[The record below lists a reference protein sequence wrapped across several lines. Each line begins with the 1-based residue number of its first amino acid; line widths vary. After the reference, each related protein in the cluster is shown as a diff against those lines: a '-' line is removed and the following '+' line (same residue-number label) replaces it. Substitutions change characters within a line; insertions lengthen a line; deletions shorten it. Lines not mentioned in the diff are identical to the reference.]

1 MKKWLRSL
9 SGKQIKLGLSAG
21 ICAIL
26 FLILTGVIA
35 LLAGAQAEQRIARR
49 WSSEGGTAQVSCFFS
64 PNAGVTQDSI
74 ESFEHSLDNAL
85 KEASIEQE
93 SPNPGARLWADA
105 YSADGTITLSTD
117 KGSVQADALGI
128 GGDFFLFHQLTLLSG
143 SYFSGNDLMH
153 DYVILDRET
162 AWQLF
167 GSTDVAGMLVTISG
181 RPHMVI
187 GVVERPSG
195 KLYEAAGLDGPRVFV
210 SYETLSAYGNSGGIN
225 HFEIVMPN
233 PVKQYAL
240 NYVREQLGSQE
251 REVEVLE
258 NSTRYG
264 IGKRLRLLLDFGT
277 RSMNGKAIIY
287 PYWENV
293 ARGYE
298 DILALL
304 TLFQIVFAIYPSGVL
319 LVWIVI
325 RWKNKTWTARTVFV
339 AVSDKLQR
347 VGEKRRE
354 KRKNGQ
360 KREKK
365 SWLDEVDPEDTVKY
379 RLEKKRKKKE
389 QRLQRKIEKEFQA
402 EAKKTVKASRKE
414 K

>member
-117 KGSVQADALGI
+117 KGTVQADALGI
-128 GGDFFLFHQLTLLSG
+128 GGDFFLFHQLRLLSG

-251 REVEVLE
+251 REVEILE
-258 NSTRYG
+258 NSTRYS

-304 TLFQIVFAIYPSGVL
+304 TLFQMVFAVYPSGVL
-319 LVWIVI
+319 LVWIAI
-325 RWKNKTWTARTVFV
+325 RWKKKTWTARTVVV
-339 AVSDKLQR
+339 AISDKLQR

-379 RLEKKRKKKE
+379 RLDKKRKKKE

-402 EAKKTVKASRKE
+402 EAKKTVKASHKE

>member
-117 KGSVQADALGI
+117 KGTVQADALGI
-128 GGDFFLFHQLTLLSG
+128 GGDFFLFHQLRLLSG

-251 REVEVLE
+251 REVEILE
-258 NSTRYG
+258 NSTRYS

-304 TLFQIVFAIYPSGVL
+304 TLFQMVFAVYPSGVL
-319 LVWIVI
+319 LVWIAI
-325 RWKNKTWTARTVFV
+325 RWKKKTWTARTVVV
-339 AVSDKLQR
+339 AISDKLQR

-379 RLEKKRKKKE
+379 RLDKKRKKKE
-389 QRLQRKIEKEFQA
+389 QRLQRKIKKEFQA
-402 EAKKTVKASRKE
+402 EAKKTVKASHKE

>member
-117 KGSVQADALGI
+117 KGTVQADALGI
-128 GGDFFLFHQLTLLSG
+128 GGDFFLFHQLRLLSG

-258 NSTRYG
+258 NSTRYS

-304 TLFQIVFAIYPSGVL
+304 TLFQMVFAIYPSGVL

-379 RLEKKRKKKE
+379 RLEKKRNKKE

-402 EAKKTVKASRKE
+402 EAKKTVKASHKE

>member
-117 KGSVQADALGI
+117 KGTVQADALGI
-128 GGDFFLFHQLTLLSG
+128 GGDFFLFHQLRLLSG

-258 NSTRYG
+258 NSTRYS

-304 TLFQIVFAIYPSGVL
+304 TLFQMVFAIYPSGVL

-402 EAKKTVKASRKE
+402 EAKKTVKASHKE

>member
-9 SGKQIKLGLSAG
+9 SGRQIKLGLSAG
-21 ICAIL
+21 ISAII

-35 LLAGAQAEQRIARR
+35 LLAGMQAEQNVSRR
-49 WSSEGGTAQVSCFFS
+49 WSSEGGVAQVSCFFS
-64 PNAGVTQDSI
+64 PNAGITQDSI

-85 KEASIEQE
+85 KEASIEQD

-105 YSADGTITLSTD
+105 YSADGAITLSTE
-117 KGSVQADALGI
+117 KGTVQADALGI
-128 GGDFFLFHQLTLLSG
+128 GGDFFLFHQLQLLSG
-143 SYFSGNDLMH
+143 SYFSGNDLMQ
-153 DYVILDRET
+153 DYVILDRDS

-167 GSTDVAGMLVTISG
+167 GSVDVAGMSVNIAG

-187 GVVERPSG
+187 GVVERPTG
-195 KLYEAAGLDGPRVFV
+195 RLYEAAGLDGIRVFV
-210 SYETLSAYGNSGGIN
+210 SYETLRAYGQSGGIN

-258 NSTRYG
+258 NNTRYS
-264 IGKRLRLLLDFGT
+264 IGKRLRLLLGFGT

-298 DILALL
+298 DILTLL
-304 TLFQIVFAIYPSGVL
+304 TLFQMLFLIYPSVVL
-319 LVWIVI
+319 LVWIII
-325 RWKNKTWTARTVFV
+325 RWKNKTWTARTVLL
-339 AVSDKLQR
+339 AVQDKLQR
-347 VGEKRRE
+347 AGDRRRE
-354 KRKNGQ
+354 RRRSGKNG
-360 KREKK
+360 EKK
-365 SWLDEVDPEDTVKY
+365 SWLDDDPEETIRYK
-379 RLEKKRKKKE
+379 LKKKREQKRE
-389 QRLQRKIEKEFQA
+389 QRLHRKIEKEFQA
-402 EAKKTVKASRKE
+402 ERKE

>member
-117 KGSVQADALGI
+117 KGTVQADALGI
-128 GGDFFLFHQLTLLSG
+128 GGDFFLFHQLRLLSG

-258 NSTRYG
+258 NSTRYS

-304 TLFQIVFAIYPSGVL
+304 TLFQMVFAIYPSGVL

>member
-117 KGSVQADALGI
+117 KGTVQADALGI
-128 GGDFFLFHQLTLLSG
+128 GGDFFLFHQLRLLSG

-153 DYVILDRET
+153 DYVILDREM

-258 NSTRYG
+258 NSTRYS

-304 TLFQIVFAIYPSGVL
+304 TLFQMVFAIYPSGVL

-402 EAKKTVKASRKE
+402 EAKKTVKASHKE

>member
-117 KGSVQADALGI
+117 KGAVQADALGI
-128 GGDFFLFHQLTLLSG
+128 GGDFFLFHQLRLLSG

-258 NSTRYG
+258 NSTRYS

-304 TLFQIVFAIYPSGVL
+304 TLFQMVFAIYPSGVL

-402 EAKKTVKASRKE
+402 EAKKTVKASHKE

>member
-26 FLILTGVIA
+26 SLLLTGVIA
-35 LLAGAQAEQRIARR
+35 LLAGTQAEQRIARR
-49 WSSEGGTAQVSCFFS
+49 WSSEGGVAQVSCFFS
-64 PNAGVTQDSI
+64 PGADITPDSI

-85 KEASIEQE
+85 KEASIELD

-128 GGDFFLFHQLTLLSG
+128 GGDFFLFHQLRLLSG
-143 SYFSGNDLMH
+143 SYFSGNDLMQ

-167 GSTDVAGMLVTISG
+167 GSVDVAGMLVTISG

-187 GVVERPSG
+187 GVVERPGG

-210 SYETLSAYGNSGGIN
+210 SYETLSAYGSSGGIN

-233 PVKQYAL
+233 PVRQYAL
-240 NYVREQLGSQE
+240 NYVREQLGKQE

-258 NSTRYG
+258 NSTRYS

-304 TLFQIVFAIYPSGVL
+304 TLFQMLFLIYPSGVL
-319 LVWIVI
+319 LIWIVI
-325 RWKNKTWTARTVFV
+325 RWKHKTWTARTVF
-339 AVSDKLQR
+339 AAAQDKLQR
-347 VGEKRRE
+347 AGERRRE

-365 SWLDEVDPEDTVKY
+365 SWLDDVDPEDTVQF
-379 RLEKKRKKKE
+379 RLEKKKRKKE

-402 EAKKTVKASRKE
+402 EAKKTARASRKE

>member
-9 SGKQIKLGLSAG
+9 SGRQIKLGLSAG
-21 ICAIL
+21 ISAII

-35 LLAGAQAEQRIARR
+35 LLAGMQAEQNVSRR
-49 WSSEGGTAQVSCFFS
+49 WSSEGGVAQISCFFS
-64 PNAGVTQDSI
+64 PNAGITQDSI

-85 KEASIEQE
+85 KEASIEQD

-105 YSADGTITLSTD
+105 YSADGVVTLSTD
-117 KGSVQADALGI
+117 KGTVQADALGI
-128 GGDFFLFHQLTLLSG
+128 GGDFFLFHQLQLLSG
-143 SYFSGNDLMH
+143 SYFSGNDLMQ
-153 DYVILDRET
+153 DYVILDRDT

-167 GSTDVAGMLVTISG
+167 GSVDVAGMPVNIAG

-187 GVVERPSG
+187 GVVERPTG
-195 KLYEAAGLDGPRVFV
+195 RLYEAAGLDGIRVFV
-210 SYETLSAYGNSGGIN
+210 SYETLRAYGQSGGIN

-258 NSTRYG
+258 NNTRYSM
-264 IGKRLRLLLDFGT
+264 GKRLRLLLGFGT

-298 DILALL
+298 DILTLL
-304 TLFQIVFAIYPSGVL
+304 TLFQMLFLIYPSVVL
-319 LVWIVI
+319 LVWIII
-325 RWKNKTWTARTVFV
+325 RWKNKTWTARTVLL
-339 AVSDKLQR
+339 AVQDKLQR
-347 VGEKRRE
+347 AGDRRRE
-354 KRKNGQ
+354 RRRSGKNG
-360 KREKK
+360 EKK
-365 SWLDEVDPEDTVKY
+365 SWLDDDPEDTIGYK
-379 RLEKKRKKKE
+379 LKKKREQKRE
-389 QRLQRKIEKEFQA
+389 QRLHRKIEKEFQA
-402 EAKKTVKASRKE
+402 ERKE

>member
-1 MKKWLRSL
+1 M
-9 SGKQIKLGLSAG
+9 
-21 ICAIL
+21 
-26 FLILTGVIA
+26 
-35 LLAGAQAEQRIARR
+35 
-49 WSSEGGTAQVSCFFS
+49 
-64 PNAGVTQDSI
+64 
-74 ESFEHSLDNAL
+74 
-85 KEASIEQE
+85 
-93 SPNPGARLWADA
+93 
-105 YSADGTITLSTD
+105 
-117 KGSVQADALGI
+117 QADALGI
-128 GGDFFLFHQLTLLSG
+128 GGDFFLFHQLRLLSG
-143 SYFSGNDLMH
+143 SYFSGNDLMQ

-167 GSTDVAGMLVTISG
+167 GSVDVAGMLVTISG

-187 GVVERPSG
+187 GVVERPGG

-210 SYETLSAYGNSGGIN
+210 SYETLSAYGSSGGIN

-233 PVKQYAL
+233 PVRQYAL
-240 NYVREQLGSQE
+240 NYVREQLGKQE

-258 NSTRYG
+258 NSTRYS

-304 TLFQIVFAIYPSGVL
+304 TLFQMLFLLYPSGVL
-319 LVWIVI
+319 LIWIVI
-325 RWKNKTWTARTVFV
+325 RWKHKTWTARTVFA
-339 AVSDKLQR
+339 AVQDKLQR
-347 VGEKRRE
+347 AGERRRE

-365 SWLDEVDPEDTVKY
+365 SWLDDVDPEDTVQF
-379 RLEKKRKKKE
+379 RLEKKKRKKE

-402 EAKKTVKASRKE
+402 EAKKTARASRKE

>member
-9 SGKQIKLGLSAG
+9 SGRQIKLGLSAG
-21 ICAIL
+21 ISAII

-35 LLAGAQAEQRIARR
+35 LLAGMQAEQNVSRR
-49 WSSEGGTAQVSCFFS
+49 WSSEGGVAQVSCFFS
-64 PNAGVTQDSI
+64 PNAGITQDSI

-85 KEASIEQE
+85 KEASIEQD

-105 YSADGTITLSTD
+105 YSADGAITLSTD
-117 KGSVQADALGI
+117 KGTVQADALGI
-128 GGDFFLFHQLTLLSG
+128 GGDFFLFHQLQLLNG
-143 SYFSGNDLMH
+143 SYFSGNDLMQ
-153 DYVILDRET
+153 DYVILDRDS

-167 GSTDVAGMLVTISG
+167 GSVDVAGMPVNIAG

-187 GVVERPSG
+187 GVVECPTGR
-195 KLYEAAGLDGPRVFV
+195 LYEAAGLDGIRVFV
-210 SYETLSAYGNSGGIN
+210 SYETLRTYGQSSGIN

-258 NSTRYG
+258 NNTRYS
-264 IGKRLRLLLDFGT
+264 IGKRLRLLLGFGT

-298 DILALL
+298 DILTLL
-304 TLFQIVFAIYPSGVL
+304 TLFQMLFLIYPSVVL
-319 LVWIVI
+319 LVWIII
-325 RWKNKTWTARTVFV
+325 RWKNKTWTARTVLL
-339 AVSDKLQR
+339 AVQDKLQR
-347 VGEKRRE
+347 AGDRRRE
-354 KRKNGQ
+354 RRRSGKNG
-360 KREKK
+360 EKK
-365 SWLDEVDPEDTVKY
+365 SWLDDDPKDTIGYK
-379 RLEKKRKKKE
+379 LKKRREQKRE
-389 QRLQRKIEKEFQA
+389 QRLHRKIEKEFQA
-402 EAKKTVKASRKE
+402 ERKE

>member
-9 SGKQIKLGLSAG
+9 SGRQIRQGMSAG
-21 ICAIL
+21 ISAIL
-26 FLILTGVIA
+26 FLALTGVIA
-35 LLAGAQAEQRIARR
+35 LLAGRQAEQHIDQR
-49 WSSEGGTAQVSCFFS
+49 WDSEGGVAQVSCFFS

-74 ESFEHSLDNAL
+74 STFEHTLDSAL
-85 KEASIEQE
+85 KEASIEQD

-117 KGSVQADALGI
+117 KGSVEADALGI
-128 GGDFFLFHQLTLLSG
+128 GGDFFLFHQLQLISG
-143 SYFSGNDLMH
+143 SYFSGNDLMQ
-153 DYVILDRET
+153 DYVILDRDA

-167 GSTDVAGMLVTISG
+167 GSTDVAGMYVNIAG
-181 RPHMVI
+181 RPHIVI
-187 GVVERPSG
+187 GVVERPAG
-195 KLYEAAGLDGPRVFV
+195 KLYEAGGLDGIRVYV
-210 SYETLSAYGNSGGIN
+210 SLETLTTYGKSNGLN

-240 NYVREQLGSQE
+240 NYVRENLGSPE
-251 REVEVLE
+251 KEVEVLE
-258 NSTRYG
+258 NSSRYQ

-304 TLFQIVFAIYPSGVL
+304 TLFQMIFLVYPSGVL

-325 RWKNKTWTARTVFV
+325 RWKNKKWTARTVLG
-339 AVSDKLQR
+339 AVQDKLQR
-347 VGEKRRE
+347 AAEKRRAQRRSGE
-354 KRKNGQ
+354 
-360 KREKK
+360 EK
-365 SWLDEVDPEDTVKY
+365 SWLDEDPSFSE
-379 RLEKKRKKKE
+379 KE
-389 QRLQRKIEKEFQA
+389 QKRRDREERRQQKQEARRRRRLEKEFQT
-402 EAKKTVKASRKE
+402 ESKKSGKK

>member
-117 KGSVQADALGI
+117 KGTVQADALGI
-128 GGDFFLFHQLTLLSG
+128 GGDFFLFHQLRLLSG

-304 TLFQIVFAIYPSGVL
+304 TLFQMVFAIYPSGVL

-360 KREKK
+360 KREK
-365 SWLDEVDPEDTVKY
+365 SPGWM
-379 RLEKKRKKKE
+379 RWIR
-389 QRLQRKIEKEFQA
+389 RIR
-402 EAKKTVKASRKE
+402 
-414 K
+414 

>member
-9 SGKQIKLGLSAG
+9 SGRQIRLGISTG
-21 ICAIL
+21 ISVII
-26 FLILTGVIA
+26 FLALTGVIA
-35 LLAGAQAEQRIARR
+35 LLAGRQTEQRVDRR
-49 WSSEGGTAQVSCFFS
+49 WDSEGGVAQVSCFFS
-64 PNAGVTQDSI
+64 PNAGITEDDL

-117 KGSVQADALGI
+117 RGSIDADALGI
-128 GGDFFLFHQLTLLSG
+128 GGDFFLFHQPQLLSG
-143 SYFSGNDLMH
+143 SYFSGSDLMQ
-153 DYVILDRET
+153 DYVILDRDA

-167 GSTDVAGMLVTISG
+167 GSNDVTGMTVNIGG

-187 GVVERPSG
+187 GVVERPAG
-195 KLYEAAGLDGPRVFV
+195 KLYEAAGLDGTRVFV
-210 SYETLSAYGNSGGIN
+210 SYETLSAYGHSGGIN

-240 NYVREQLGSQE
+240 NYVREKLGTPE

-258 NSTRYG
+258 NSSRFQ

-298 DILALL
+298 DILAML
-304 TLFQIVFAIYPSGVL
+304 TLFQMLFVIYPSGVA
-319 LVWIVI
+319 LVFIVI
-325 RWKNKTWTARTVFV
+325 RWKNKTWTARTVLV
-339 AVSDKLQR
+339 ALQDKLQR
-347 VGEKRRE
+347 FGDRRRE
-354 KRKNGQ
+354 QRKNGK
-360 KREKK
+360 KREEK
-365 SWLDEVDPEDTVKY
+365 SWLDDNDPEEKQKRRQQKQEERRRR
-379 RLEKKRKKKE
+379 RLD
-389 QRLQRKIEKEFQA
+389 KEFQA
-402 EAKKTVKASRKE
+402 ERKKIGKRK
-414 K
+414 

>member
-35 LLAGAQAEQRIARR
+35 LLAGAQAEQRVARR
-49 WSSEGGTAQVSCFFS
+49 WSSEKDVAQVSCFFS
-64 PNAGVTQDSI
+64 PNAEITPDSI

-128 GGDFFLFHQLTLLSG
+128 GGDFFLFHQLQLLSG
-143 SYFSGNDLMH
+143 SYFSGNDLMQ
-153 DYVILDRET
+153 DYVILDRDT

-167 GSTDVAGMLVTISG
+167 GSVDVAGMLVNIAGS
-181 RPHMVI
+181 PHMVI
-187 GVVERPSG
+187 GVVERPDG
-195 KLYEAAGLDGPRVFV
+195 RLHEAAGLDGPRVFV
-210 SYETLSAYGNSGGIN
+210 SYGTLEAYGKSGGIN

-264 IGKRLRLLLDFGT
+264 IGKRLRMLMDFGT
-277 RSMNGKAIIY
+277 RSMNGKAITY

-304 TLFQIVFAIYPSGVL
+304 TLIQMLFLIYPSGVL

-325 RWKNKTWTARTVFV
+325 LWKNKTWTAKTVFV
-339 AVSDKLQR
+339 ALQDR
-347 VGEKRRE
+347 LLLVRDRRKEKGRSG
-354 KRKNGQ
+354 K

-365 SWLDEVDPEDTVKY
+365 SWLDDDPEDSIKS
-379 RLEKKRKKKE
+379 RLDKKKKKKE
-389 QRLQRKIEKEFQA
+389 QRLQRKIEKEFQT
-402 EAKKTVKASRKE
+402 EAKKTVRASRKE

>member
-117 KGSVQADALGI
+117 KGTVQADALGI
-128 GGDFFLFHQLTLLSG
+128 GGDFFLFHQLRLLSG

-195 KLYEAAGLDGPRVFV
+195 KLCEAAGLDGPRVFV

-251 REVEVLE
+251 REVEILE
-258 NSTRYG
+258 NSTRYS

-304 TLFQIVFAIYPSGVL
+304 TLFQMVFAVYPSGVL
-319 LVWIVI
+319 LVWIAI
-325 RWKNKTWTARTVFV
+325 RWKKKTWTARTVVV
-339 AVSDKLQR
+339 AISDKLQR

-379 RLEKKRKKKE
+379 RLDKKRKKKE

-402 EAKKTVKASRKE
+402 EAKKTVKASHKE